1 MTQETARPHFLIV
14 GAGLGGLCFAAILE
28 KANMSYDIYE
38 RASAVKPLGSAISL
52 GPGVMPM
59 MEQLGVLDELLAK
72 SKILGNNY
80 SWSEQRQ
87 FLNTYDYRVTKEEFG
102 YEAVILSRPVLYEI
116 FLKLIPKER
125 IHFQKRV
132 LSHVET
138 QEGIIIRTSDGKTHQ
153 GNILVGA
160 DGAYSGVRQSLYEQL
175 SKEGKLPKSDAEPLS
190 FSSVCLV
197 GQTRPL
203 DEDEFPIVNEE
214 FCRFDSIRPV
224 AQPYFLVTF
233 TTIEKTI
240 CWMAILN
247 LDKES
252 SKFHDNFR
260 NSEWGP
266 EAAETMAKEVRDFP
280 TVCGKEKTFGDLID
294 LTPRD
299 LMSKVMLEE
308 KFFETWYGGRT
319 VLLGDACHKMTPAAG
334 LGAVSALQDA
344 VILANYMSVL
354 KTNDPEEITKLFK
367 YYQMERA
374 PQTRAAVATS
384 ANLTRVFGRTW
395 FSALLRMLLP
405 YTPKWLWFL
414 MLSKSRLCRPQISFL
429 PPANDKGSKRPL
441 HQPSLDRT
449 RPNPSTGAVA
459 L

>member
-1 MTQETARPHFLIV
+1 MTEETARPHFLIV

-102 YEAVILSRPVLYEI
+102 YEAIILSRPVLYEI
-116 FLKLIPKER
+116 LLKLIPKER

-160 DGAYSGVRQSLYEQL
+160 DGAYSGVRQCLYEQL
-175 SKEGKLPKSDAEPLS
+175 LKEGKLPKSDAEPLS

-203 DEDEFPIVNEE
+203 DEDEFPIVSEE

-240 CWMAILN
+240 CWMAVLN

-252 SKFHDNFR
+252 SKFHDSFR

-280 TVCGKEKTFGDLID
+280 TICGKDKTFGDLID
-294 LTPRD
+294 LTPKE

-308 KFFETWYGGRT
+308 KFFETWHGGRT

-344 VILANYMSVL
+344 VVLANYMSAL
-354 KTNDPEEITKLFK
+354 KTNDPEDITKLFK
-367 YYQMERA
+367 YYQEERA

-384 ANLTRVFGRTW
+384 ANLTRLFGRGIQKPPL
-395 FSALLRMLLP
+395 ALQ
-405 YTPKWLWFL
+405 Y
-414 MLSKSRLCRPQISFL
+414 
-429 PPANDKGSKRPL
+429 G
-441 HQPSLDRT
+441 
-449 RPNPSTGAVA
+449 
-459 L
+459 